1 MFAKNTRQMKMDMK
15 RILSTVLI
23 AVLGGLV
30 ALGMYK
36 IFEKPGNV
44 TSIEERQQAQFASL
58 KTPSMVGSAGS
69 VDFTE
74 AAARVTPAVVYIQTT
89 YPMNYRNGGQ
99 QFPFDDFFEFFDER
113 RGRQQQ
119 QRRAPRASGS
129 GVIITDDGYIVT
141 NNHVVENGEKVEVTL
156 NNRQTYEADVIG
168 TDPGSDLA
176 LLKIDGKD
184 LPFVPYGNSD
194 DVKVGEWVLA
204 IGNPFDL
211 RSTVTAGIV
220 SATARSIGILGSD
233 RAISPGETP
242 TAAIESFIQTDA
254 VINRG
259 NSGGA
264 LVNTNGELV
273 GINTAIMSHT
283 GSYEGYGF
291 AVPVNIVKK
300 VIDDLLKYGQVQR
313 AFIGVSFTP
322 IDAAFANERELETN
336 QGIYVEDI
344 VEGGAAAEAG
354 IRKGDI
360 ITKMAGREIVG
371 TGDLMAVVGRHAPGD
386 KVQVTIQRE
395 GKERKLNLTFKNRQG
410 TTKPELAG
418 ADFDALGIELKPL
431 SDEEK
436 QQLRTENGVRVTD
449 IDESS
454 QIYNYTQIRE
464 GFVITRVNG
473 QEVNGEDSIK
483 RALQQTKQGMVQIQ
497 GFFPNQPGTYT
508 YTFPLKGQ

>member
-1 MFAKNTRQMKMDMK
+1 MDMK
-15 RILSTVLI
+15 KIFSTVLI
-23 AVLGGLV
+23 AILGGLI
-30 ALGMYK
+30 ALGAYK
-36 IFEKPGNV
+36 IFERPAAY

-58 KTPSMVGSAGS
+58 KSAPLVGSAGL

-89 YPMNYRNGGQ
+89 YPMNYRSGGR
-99 QFPFDDFFEFFDER
+99 QFPFDDFFDFFEDR
-113 RGRQQQ
+113 RRPQQPRQ
-119 QRRAPRASGS
+119 APRASGS

-156 NNRQTYEADVIG
+156 NNRKTYEAKVVG

-176 LLKIDGKD
+176 LLKIDAKD
-184 LPFVPYGNSD
+184 LTFVPYGNSD

-233 RAISPGETP
+233 RALRPGETP

-300 VIDDLLKYGQVQR
+300 VIDDLLKYGEVQR
-313 AFIGVSFTP
+313 AFIGVTFTP
-322 IDAAFANERELETN
+322 IDAAFAKERELETT
-336 QGIYVEDI
+336 QGIYVEDV
-344 VEGGAAAEAG
+344 VEGGAAQDAG
-354 IRKGDI
+354 IRKGDVI
-360 ITKMAGREIVG
+360 VKMDGRDIVA
-371 TGDLMAVVGRHAPGD
+371 TGDLMAIVGLHGPGD
-386 KVQVTIQRE
+386 KVDVTILRD

-410 TTKPELAG
+410 SLEPQIAQSTFET
-418 ADFDALGIELKPL
+418 LGIELTPL

-436 QQLRTENGVRVTD
+436 QKLRTENGVRVTD
-449 IDESS
+449 INENS

-473 QEVNGEDSIK
+473 QTVDNEDSIN
-483 RALQQTKQGMVQIQ
+483 RALKQSRQGMVQIQ
-497 GFFPNQPGTYT
+497 GFFPNQPGMYT
-508 YTFPLKGQ
+508 YTFPLEKQ

>member
-1 MFAKNTRQMKMDMK
+1 MDMK

-36 IFEKPGNV
+36 IFERPGEV

-58 KTPSMVGSAGS
+58 KATPMVGSAGL

-99 QFPFDDFFEFFDER
+99 QFPFDDFFEFFDEPR
-113 RGRQQQ
+113 RQQP
-119 QRRAPRASGS
+119 RRAPRASGS

-141 NNHVVENGEKVEVTL
+141 NNHVVENGDKVEVTL
-156 NNRQTYEADVIG
+156 NNRRTYEADVIG

-176 LLKIDGKD
+176 LLKINAND

-273 GINTAIMSHT
+273 GINTAILSQT
-283 GSYEGYGF
+283 GSYAGYGF

-322 IDAAFANERELETN
+322 IDAAFAKERDLETS
-336 QGIYVEDI
+336 QGIYVEEV
-344 VEGGAAAEAG
+344 VEGGAAQEAG
-354 IRKGDI
+354 IRKGDVI
-360 ITKMAGREIVG
+360 IAMDGREIIG

-386 KVQVTIQRE
+386 KVNVTIQRD
-395 GKERKLNLTFKNRQG
+395 GKERKLTMTFKNRQG
-410 TTKPELAG
+410 TEKPEVAQ
-418 ADFDALGIELKPL
+418 ADFDALGIEMKPL

-436 QQLRTENGVRVTD
+436 QQLRTENGIRVTD
-449 IDESS
+449 ISEDS

-473 QEVNGEDSIK
+473 QAVNDEESLN
-483 RALQQTKQGMVQIQ
+483 RALRQTKQGMVQIQ

>member
-1 MFAKNTRQMKMDMK
+1 MK

-23 AVLGGLV
+23 AVLGGLI

-36 IFEKPGNV
+36 IFERPGKV

-58 KTPSMVGSAGS
+58 KSPSMVGSAGS

-99 QFPFDDFFEFFDER
+99 QFPMEDFFDFFDEPR
-113 RGRQQQ
+113 RQQQ
-119 QRRAPRASGS
+119 PRRAPRASGS

-141 NNHVVENGEKVEVTL
+141 NNHVVENGDKVEVTL
-156 NNRQTYEADVIG
+156 NNRETYEADVIG

-176 LLKIDGKD
+176 LLKIDASD

-233 RAISPGETP
+233 RPLSQGETP

-322 IDAAFANERELETN
+322 INAAFAKERELGSN
-336 QGIYVEDI
+336 QGIYVEDV
-344 VEGGAAAEAG
+344 VEEGAAQEAG

-360 ITKMAGREIVG
+360 ITKMDGREIMG

-386 KVQVTIQRE
+386 KVEVTIRRE

-410 TTKPELAG
+410 TVKPEIAK

-431 SDEEK
+431 SDDEK
-436 QQLRTENGVRVTD
+436 KQLRTENGVRVTEVNED
-449 IDESS
+449 S
-454 QIYNYTQIRE
+454 QIYHYTQIRE

-473 QEVNGEDSIK
+473 QEVDGEESIQ
-483 RALQQTKQGMVQIQ
+483 RALQQTQQGMVQIQ
-497 GFFPNQPGTYT
+497 GFFPNQPGMYT
-508 YTFPLKGQ
+508 YTFPLKKQ

>member
-1 MFAKNTRQMKMDMK
+1 MK

-23 AVLGGLV
+23 AALGGLI

-36 IFEKPGNV
+36 IFEKPGQV
-44 TSIEERQQAQFASL
+44 TSIEEKQQAQFASL
-58 KTPSMVGSAGS
+58 NKPAVVGSAGL
-69 VDFTE
+69 VDFTQ
-74 AAARVTPAVVYIQTT
+74 AAAQVTPAVVYIQTT
-89 YPMNYRNGGQ
+89 YPMNYRNGGGQ
-99 QFPFDDFFEFFDER
+99 QFPFNDFFDFFDAP

-119 QRRAPRASGS
+119 PRRAPRASGS
-129 GVIITDDGYIVT
+129 GVIITADGYIVT
-141 NNHVVENGEKVEVTL
+141 NNHVVQDGEKVEVTL
-156 NNRQTYEADVIG
+156 NSRETYEAEVIG

-176 LLKIDGKD
+176 LLKINSKD
-184 LPFVPYGNSD
+184 LPFIPYGNSD
-194 DVKVGEWVLA
+194 AVQVGEWVLA
-204 IGNPFDL
+204 VGNPFDL

-233 RAISPGETP
+233 RPLNSGETP

-264 LVNTNGELV
+264 LVNTKGELV
-273 GINTAIMSHT
+273 GINTAIISHT

-322 IDAAFANERELETN
+322 IDAAFSKEKELN
-336 QGIYVEDI
+336 INRGIYVEDV

-354 IRKGDI
+354 IRGGDI
-360 ITKMAGREIVG
+360 ITRMDDREIMS

-386 KVQVTIQRE
+386 KVDVTILRE
-395 GKERKLNLTFKNRQG
+395 GKERKLKLTFKNRQG
-410 TTKPELAG
+410 SEKPQVAAAG
-418 ADFDALGIELKPL
+418 FEKLGIELKPL

-436 QQLRTENGVRVTD
+436 QELRTDNGVRVTD
-449 IDESS
+449 IDENS
-454 QIYNYTQIRE
+454 QIYRYTQIRE

-473 QEVNGEDSIK
+473 TEVSSQESIE
-483 RALQQTKQGMVQIQ
+483 RALKNTQQGMVQIQ
-497 GFFPNQPGTYT
+497 GFFPNQPGMYT
-508 YTFPLKGQ
+508 YTFPLKAE

>member
-1 MFAKNTRQMKMDMK
+1 MK

-23 AVLGGLV
+23 AVLGGLI

-36 IFEKPGNV
+36 IFEKPAEI

-58 KTPSMVGSAGS
+58 KTESMVGSAGL

-89 YPMNYRNGGQ
+89 YPMNYRNGGGQ
-99 QFPFDDFFEFFDER
+99 QFPFDDFFDFFEDR
-113 RGRQQQ
+113 RGGQRQP
-119 QRRAPRASGS
+119 RRAPRASGS
-129 GVIITDDGYIVT
+129 GVVITDDGYIVT
-141 NNHVVENGEKVEVTL
+141 NNHVVQDAEQVEVTL
-156 NNRQTYEADVIG
+156 NNRQTYEAKVIG

-194 DVKVGEWVLA
+194 AVKVGEWVLA

-233 RAISPGETP
+233 RALTPDETP

-300 VIDDLLKYGQVQR
+300 VIDDLLQYGKVQR

-322 IDAAFANERELETN
+322 INAAIAKERELDAN
-336 QGIYVEDI
+336 QGIYVEDV
-344 VEGGAAAEAG
+344 VEDGAAAEAG

-360 ITKMAGREIVG
+360 ITKMDGREIYG

-386 KVQVTIQRE
+386 KVTVTIERE
-395 GKERKLNLTFKNRQG
+395 GKEQRLNLTFKNRQG
-410 TTKPELAG
+410 SVEPEVAA
-418 ADFDALGIELKPL
+418 ADFEALGIDLKAL

-449 IDESS
+449 IDQNS

-473 QEVNGEDSIK
+473 QEVDDEDSIK
-483 RALQQTKQGMVQIQ
+483 RALQQTRQGMVQIQ

-508 YTFPLKGQ
+508 YTFPLSQE